1 MRLRGVF
8 NENGEILAA
17 ALLDSVGSVRA
28 RPVAD
33 KRAGQRAVDVDVP
46 PEFADYDVLA
56 VCRRLKVSVE
66 GRFPELRA
74 KE

>member
-1 MRLRGVF
+1 MRLHVLF
-8 NENGEILAA
+8 NENGDILAA
-17 ALLDSVGSVRA
+17 APLGSVGPVRV

-33 KRAGQRAVDVDVP
+33 ERAGQRAASVDVP
-46 PEFADYDVLA
+46 PEYAHYDLSA
-56 VCRRLKVSVE
+56 VGQRLRVSVE